1 MKTVKLTRKVNP
13 ETWEKWKKKQE
24 AGELTFA
31 DTFRML
37 SDAMEEYGLEP
48 YIYAPY
54 KPLNI
59 SYLDAKKEIHL
70 DSVQDS

>member
-24 AGELTFA
+24 AGELTF
-31 DTFRML
+31 RML
-37 SDAMEEYGLEP
+37 SDAMGEYGLEP

-54 KPLNI
+54 NPLNI